1 MISNEKLESY
11 LLDLSLTYEKQSEDI
26 YIINGEDTG
35 LENVVIMLEDPIVI
49 VRIKVMDIPV
59 GDNAELFEELLKL
72 NASDLVHGAYA
83 IEGNS
88 ILLVDTL
95 EGETMD
101 IEELQASLDAIGLA
115 LAQHYDKL
123 KKYRNKG

>member
-11 LLDLSLTYEKQSEDI
+11 LLDLSLTYKKQSDDI
-26 YIINGEDTG
+26 WIINGEDKG
-35 LENVVIMLEDPIVI
+35 LENVVIMLEDPIVVI
-49 VRIKVMDIPV
+49 RIKVMNIPD
-59 GDNAELFEELLKL
+59 GNKTDFYEELLKL

-83 IEGNS
+83 IEGDHV
-88 ILLVDTL
+88 LLVDTL

-115 LAQHYDKL
+115 LAQHYEKL
-123 KKYRNKG
+123 SKFRNKG

>member
-11 LLDLSLTYEKQSEDI
+11 LLDLSLTYEKQSDDI
-26 YIINGEDTG
+26 WIINGEDKG

-49 VRIKVMDIPV
+49 IRVKVMNIPAGNKV
-59 GDNAELFEELLKL
+59 DFYEELLKL

-88 ILLVDTL
+88 VLLVDTL

-101 IEELQASLDAIGLA
+101 LEELQASFDAMGLA
-115 LAQHYDKL
+115 LAQHYKKL
-123 KKYRNKG
+123 TKFRNKG

>member
-11 LLDLSLTYEKQSEDI
+11 LLDLSLTYEKQSDDI
-26 YIINGEDTG
+26 WIINGEDKG

-49 VRIKVMDIPV
+49 IRVKVMDIPAGNKV
-59 GDNAELFEELLKL
+59 EFYEELLKL
-72 NASDLVHGAYA
+72 NASDLIHGAYA

-88 ILLVDTL
+88 VLLVDTL

-101 IEELQASLDAIGLA
+101 LEELQASFDAMGLA
-115 LAQHYDKL
+115 LAQHYEKL
-123 KKYRNKG
+123 TKFRNKG

>member
-1 MISNEKLESY
+1 MISNEKLEGY
-11 LLDLSLTYEKQSEDI
+11 LLDLSYIYEKQSEDI
-26 YIINGEDTG
+26 YIINGEDRG

-49 VRIKVMDIPV
+49 IRIKVMDIPA
-59 GDNAELFEELLKL
+59 GNKAELFEELLRL
-72 NASDLVHGAYA
+72 NASDLIHGAYA

-123 KKYRNKG
+123 KNFRNKG

>member
-11 LLDLSLTYEKQSEDI
+11 LLDLSLTYEKQSDDI
-26 YIINGEDTG
+26 WIINGEDKG

-49 VRIKVMDIPV
+49 IRVKVMDIPAV
-59 GDNAELFEELLKL
+59 NKVDFYEELLKL

-88 ILLVDTL
+88 VLLVDTL

-101 IEELQASLDAIGLA
+101 LEELQASFDAMGLA
-115 LAQHYDKL
+115 LAQHYEKL
-123 KKYRNKG
+123 SKFRNKG

>member
-11 LLDLSLTYEKQSEDI
+11 LLDLSLTYEKQSDDI
-26 YIINGEDTG
+26 WIINGEDKG

-49 VRIKVMDIPV
+49 IRIKVMDIPA
-59 GDNAELFEELLKL
+59 GNKADFYEELLKL

-83 IEGNS
+83 IEGDHV
-88 ILLVDTL
+88 LLVDTL

-115 LAQHYDKL
+115 LAQHYEKL
-123 KKYRNKG
+123 SKFRIKG

>member
-1 MISNEKLESY
+1 MISNEKLEGY

-26 YIINGEDTG
+26 YIINGEDSG

-49 VRIKVMDIPV
+49 IRIKVMDIPT
-59 GDNAELFEELLKL
+59 GNKAELYEELLKL

-101 IEELQASLDAIGLA
+101 LEELQASLDAIGLA

-123 KKYRNKG
+123 KEYRNKG

>member
-11 LLDLSLTYEKQSEDI
+11 LLDLSLTYEKQSDDI
-26 YIINGEDTG
+26 WIINGEDKG

-49 VRIKVMDIPV
+49 IRIKVMDIPA
-59 GDNAELFEELLKL
+59 GNKADFYEELLKL

-83 IEGNS
+83 IEGDHV
-88 ILLVDTL
+88 LLVDTL

-115 LAQHYDKL
+115 LAQHYERLSKF
-123 KKYRNKG
+123 RIKG